1 MSTSLS
7 TPTPRPTTEVARSVR
22 RCGAAAAVRWLCRS
36 GALVAVWFW
45 GIYALYA
52 VGIAVG
58 NAAAGNDLEVSAL
71 DATLG
76 AQRWAVVWLGIAG
89 VSVLLAL
96 HVSAGADRR
105 SLIAGMV
112 RAALLLGGAYGV
124 VTTLALLGERLLSTS
139 LGMSWR
145 RLGGL
150 PFESPLDVLGTA
162 VAEGLVVT
170 TYILAGAGVGAAF
183 VRGRTWGLT
192 LLVPLALPAA
202 LVDLASRTGV
212 LGAIANVELRPDI
225 EHAEV
230 PSAEGLTALLTGVG
244 GAALAALLAGV
255 ALHLLLRSAPVRP
268 R

>member
-1 MSTSLS
+1 MSTTLS
-7 TPTPRPTTEVARSVR
+7 PSAPLTEAVRSVR
-22 RCGAAAAVRWLCRS
+22 RRGAAAAVRWLCRS
-36 GALVAVWFW
+36 GGFVAAWFW

-71 DATLG
+71 DTTLG